1 MFHVK
6 HVAEILRMCGK
17 GVTFCDMDE
26 MPAVRVADIPVG
38 EVLPEERWRLF
49 CAYYVETGNGT
60 QSAIRAGY
68 SPKRARQQACEM
80 LKKRHVQEYIRDSA
94 GNAMARAAKEH
105 REAVALRADEASVG
119 EVAWIVRKL
128 AHVIEEA
135 PKAGQ
140 WAPAVSAL
148 QILSRMH
155 LIFRE
160 GPTVDARSVTLNLPP
175 GTTLEELKALRDGL
189 LSESPV
195 LPAPSVE

>member
-1 MFHVK
+1 MK
-6 HVAEILRMCGK
+6 HVAEILRMCGG
-17 GVTFCDMDE
+17 GVTFCVMDE
-26 MPAVRVADIPVG
+26 MPAVRVADIPVA

-94 GNAMARAAKEH
+94 GNALLKASREH

-119 EVAWIVRKL
+119 EVAWIVQKL

-160 GPTVDARSVTLNLPP
+160 GPTVDARSVNLTLPE
-175 GTTLEELKALRDGL
+175 GTSLEDLKKLRDGFL
-189 LSESPV
+189 AQTA
-195 LPAPSVE
+195 LPEARE

>member
-1 MFHVK
+1 MFPVK
-6 HVAEILRMCGK
+6 HVAEILRMCGG
-17 GVTFCDMDE
+17 GVTFCVMDE
-26 MPAVRVADIPVG
+26 MPAVRVADIPVA

-94 GNAMARAAKEH
+94 GNALLKASREH

-119 EVAWIVRKL
+119 EVAWIVQKL

-160 GPTVDARSVTLNLPP
+160 GPTVDARSVNLNLPE
-175 GTTLEELKALRDGL
+175 GTSLEDLKKLRDGFL
-189 LSESPV
+189 AQTA
-195 LPAPSVE
+195 LPEARE